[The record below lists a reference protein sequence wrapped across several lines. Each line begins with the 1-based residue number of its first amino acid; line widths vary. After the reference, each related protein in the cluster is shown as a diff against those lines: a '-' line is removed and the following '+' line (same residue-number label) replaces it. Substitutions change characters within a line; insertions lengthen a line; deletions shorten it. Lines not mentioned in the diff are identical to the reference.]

1 MREILFRGKRIDTG
15 EWVDGFYAKSGD
27 KTFILVDNDIAVGY
41 VTMKEVIPETV
52 GQFTGLTDRNG
63 KRIFEGDIVKREYTL
78 CHGEKKR
85 TREIQIGI
93 VVYSDDDCGYW
104 VDKKYSL
111 RKPWDGDTVEV
122 IGNINDNPELMK
134 GGEGDG

>member
-1 MREILFRGKRIDTG
+1 MSRDILFRGKRDDNG
-15 EWVDGFYAKSGD
+15 EWVVSNCIMQFHGVKFAPRLWAIGDGW
-27 KTFILVDNDIAVGY
+27 VD
-41 VTMKEVIPETV
+41 VIPETV

-122 IGNINDNPELMK
+122 IGNIHDNPELK